1 MADAWVVLSNSCFML
16 GRLDESA
23 RAFDKAYYIDVHE
36 VRSGIV
42 KGMSLL
48 KGGKFDEAIRSL
60 SEVLGIMLR

>member
-1 MADAWVVLSNSCFML
+1 ML

-42 KGMSLL
+42 RGMSLL